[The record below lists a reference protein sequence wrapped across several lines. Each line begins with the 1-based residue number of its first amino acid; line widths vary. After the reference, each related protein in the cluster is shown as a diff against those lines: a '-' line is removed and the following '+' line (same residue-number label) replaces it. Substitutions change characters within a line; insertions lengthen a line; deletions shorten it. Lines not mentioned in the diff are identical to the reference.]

1 MTCNLRIFTSTTA
14 SSRISILATT
24 WTTTFWKT
32 SSGIP
37 PSIIAMRTFSTFI
50 IIPSTNSCFFQK
62 TFIIICFPISPT
74 NWSERPI
81 TSYKKK
87 KPRNISILSFFL
99 INIYFI
105 FSHYLS
111 WDSISHPPRCT
122 TDISE
127 LLFLPDVIVM
137 DQSPS
142 PGKIRTQS
150 LGFLE
155 GPRPDF
161 WGRTQ
166 ASAQAHIIRAG
177 LGQSPT
183 RN

>member
-1 MTCNLRIFTSTTA
+1 MKEWGVPEIVFQNVVVKLKAHVYLLSIQKYLTSIGVHLFTHMTCNLRIFTSTTA
-14 SSRISILATT
+14 TSRISILAAT

-99 INIYFI
+99 
-105 FSHYLS
+105 
-111 WDSISHPPRCT
+111 T
-122 TDISE
+122 
-127 LLFLPDVIVM
+127 
-137 DQSPS
+137 
-142 PGKIRTQS
+142 
-150 LGFLE
+150 
-155 GPRPDF
+155 
-161 WGRTQ
+161 
-166 ASAQAHIIRAG
+166 
-177 LGQSPT
+177 
-183 RN
+183 